1 MPIEARIIRAGL
13 RNHMYASIDSTGVV
27 RYAVDELC
35 LSPMAHLEWDEGDA
49 GDRLGHG
56 GA

>member
-1 MPIEARIIRAGL
+1 MQIEARIIKTGL
-13 RNHMYASIDSTGVV
+13 RNHMYTSIDSTGVV
-27 RYAVDELC
+27 RCAVDELS
-35 LSPMAHLEWDEGDA
+35 LSPMAHPEWDEGDA